1 MSREFPK
8 QAHEDKNLM
17 TAITPELQPL
27 SRKKERLFSLVAL
40 ILFLLVAIV
49 AAEAVSRW
57 KGLRPWTV
65 RRTSVILETPGSYN
79 SKHPTLGY
87 LTNPGAFTFSQPGA
101 YRFTMTHRSNGL
113 RITHPPDTYSN
124 DGKREIW
131 IFGCSFT
138 QGWTLDDNQTY
149 AWSLQERLKDY
160 EVVNFGVAGYG
171 TVQSLIQCREALNR
185 GGKPVV
191 AVLAYGS
198 FHDIR
203 NTVTRGWI
211 KRRLSTT
218 GGNALGALKL
228 PYATLSANRKVE
240 ILYKSSTY
248 SWSPVLHRSAFF
260 NFLDETY
267 NRSLESSYKSHE
279 VSAAVIEE
287 FAHLCQANGIPLV
300 VAGIYA
306 DPTTSEMLE
315 HCQKLGIKTL
325 DISVDLTIPGN
336 ANAYDG
342 HPTAI
347 VNQQYAGK
355 LEAYLCGD
363 LIECKPLGGVPQ

>member
-1 MSREFPK
+1 
-8 QAHEDKNLM
+8 M
-17 TAITPELQPL
+17 TAVTPELQPP
-27 SRKKERLFSLVAL
+27 SRKKNILFSLVAL
-40 ILFLLVAIV
+40 ILFLLVSII

-87 LTNPGAFTFSQPGA
+87 LTNPGAFRFSQPGA
-101 YRFTMTHRSNGL
+101 YKFTMTHRSNGL
-113 RITHPPDTYSN
+113 RITHPLDAYSN
-124 DGKREIW
+124 KGKSEIW

-149 AWSLQERLKDY
+149 AWVLQERLKDY

-171 TVQSLIQCREALNR
+171 TVQSLIQCREALDL
-185 GGKPVV
+185 GGKPAV

-218 GGNALGALKL
+218 GGNALGALQL
-228 PYATLSANRKVE
+228 PYATLPENRKLE

-248 SWSPVLHRSAFF
+248 FWSPVLRRSAFA

-267 NRSLESSYKSHE
+267 NRSLEGSYKSHD

-287 FAHLCQANGIPLV
+287 FDRLCKASGIPLV
-300 VAGIYA
+300 VAGISM
-306 DPTTSEMLE
+306 DPATSKMLE
-315 HCQKLGIKTL
+315 HCRKTGIMTL

-347 VNQQYAGK
+347 VNQQYARK
-355 LEAYLCGD
+355 LESFLCRD
-363 LIECKPLGGVPQ
+363 LVECKPLGGTPQ

>member
-1 MSREFPK
+1 
-8 QAHEDKNLM
+8 M
-17 TAITPELQPL
+17 TAITPELEPA
-27 SRKKERLFSLVAL
+27 SRKKQCLFSVAAL

-49 AAEAVSRW
+49 TAEVVSRW

-65 RRTSVILETPGSYN
+65 RRTSVILETPHRYN

-87 LTNPGAFTFSQPGA
+87 LTNPGVFRFSQPGA
-101 YRFTMTHRSNGL
+101 YNFTMTHQNNGL
-113 RITHPPDTYSN
+113 RITHPLDSYTN
-124 DGKREIW
+124 GGKREIW

-149 AWSLQERLKDY
+149 AWSLQERLRNY

-171 TVQSLIQCREALNR
+171 TVQSLIQCREAVDR
-185 GGKPVV
+185 GGKPAV
-191 AVLAYGS
+191 AILAYGS

-228 PYATLSANRKVE
+228 PYARLSDKGKIE

-248 SWSPVLHRSAFF
+248 SWSSVLHRSAFF
-260 NFLDETY
+260 NFLDEIY
-267 NRSLESSYKSHE
+267 NRLLEGSYESHD

-287 FAHLCQANGIPLV
+287 FDRLCKASGIPLV
-300 VAGIYA
+300 VAGISM
-306 DPTTSEMLE
+306 DPATSGMLE
-315 HCQKLGIKTL
+315 HCRKRGIMTV
-325 DISVDLTIPGN
+325 DISVDPAVPGN

-347 VNQQYAGK
+347 VNQQYAQK
-355 LEAYLCGD
+355 LESYLCSD
-363 LIECKPLGGVPQ
+363 LIECKALGEKPQ

>member
-1 MSREFPK
+1 
-8 QAHEDKNLM
+8 M
-17 TAITPELQPL
+17 TAITPELRPL
-27 SRKKERLFSLVAL
+27 SRKKERLFFLVAL

-49 AAEAVSRW
+49 AVEAVSRW

-65 RRTSVILETPGSYN
+65 RRTSVILESPGSYN

-87 LTNPGAFTFSQPGA
+87 FTNPGAFRFSQPGA
-101 YRFTMTHRSNGL
+101 YKFTMTHRSNGL
-113 RITHPPDTYSN
+113 RITHSLDTYSN
-124 DGKREIW
+124 DGRREIW

-160 EVVNFGVAGYG
+160 EIVNFGVAGYG
-171 TVQSLIQCREALNR
+171 TVQSLIQCREALDR
-185 GGKPVV
+185 GEKPAV

-203 NTVTRGWI
+203 NTVTRTWI

-228 PYATLSANRKVE
+228 PYATLLENRKVE

-248 SWSPVLHRSAFF
+248 FWSPVLRRSAFA

-267 NRSLESSYKSHE
+267 NRSLEKSDENHK

-287 FAHLCQANGIPLV
+287 FAHLCKANDIPLV
-300 VAGIYA
+300 VAGISM
-306 DPTTSEMLE
+306 DPATSEMLE
-315 HCQKLGIKTL
+315 HCRKSGIMRL
-325 DISVDLTIPGN
+325 DISMDLTIPGN

-347 VNQQYAGK
+347 VNQQYAQK
-355 LEAYLCGD
+355 LESYLCRD
-363 LIECKPLGGVPQ
+363 LIECKPLGETPP

>member
-1 MSREFPK
+1 
-8 QAHEDKNLM
+8 M
-17 TAITPELQPL
+17 TAITPERQPGP
-27 SRKKERLFSLVAL
+27 RKKERLFFLAAL
-40 ILFLLVAIV
+40 ILFLLVSIV
-49 AAEAVSRW
+49 AVEAVSRW
-57 KGLRPWTV
+57 KGLRPWTI
-65 RRTSVILETPGSYN
+65 RRTSVILETAGSYN

-101 YRFTMTHRSNGL
+101 YKFTMTHRSNGL
-113 RITHPPDTYSN
+113 RITHPLNTYSDN
-124 DGKREIW
+124 DKSEIW

-149 AWSLQERLKDY
+149 AWLLQERLNDY

-171 TVQSLIQCREALNR
+171 TVQSLIQFREALGLGR
-185 GGKPVV
+185 KPAV

-203 NTVTRGWI
+203 NTVTRSWI

-228 PYATLSANRKVE
+228 PYATLPDNQKLE

-248 SWSPVLHRSAFF
+248 SWSPVLRHSAFA
-260 NFLDETY
+260 NFLDNTY
-267 NRSLESSYKSHE
+267 NRSIENSYKSHE
-279 VSAAVIEE
+279 VSTAVIEE
-287 FAHLCQANGIPLV
+287 FSQLCNANGIPLV
-300 VAGIYA
+300 VAGISM
-306 DPTTSEMLE
+306 DPTTAEMLE
-315 HCQKLGIKTL
+315 HCGKLGIRTL

-347 VNQQYAGK
+347 VNQQYAQK
-355 LEAYLCGD
+355 LESYLCRD
-363 LIECKPLGGVPQ
+363 LIECKPPGGLPR